1 MSKDRQQRREQ
12 QASVT
17 SGQPARDVT
26 QVGPAPTVS
35 DEVHPCERP
44 GCENLGHQSVKQG
57 VWLCE
62 VHRGISEPATRTPA
76 EIIEHAERPGGS
88 PPQDAEGGHF
98 LRHSQFAGT
107 PRRITLDVEVD
118 GTEDMERLSQT
129 ILRQIHAMLLMQP
142 SAPPKPPANIPKAV
156 HHLRRAANALP
167 GDALRAEIEDVLK
180 ALLAT
185 PFMTQYAL
193 GQPVQQ
199 PVLSVIAAAL
209 DLDVHAGAAAKDVRA
224 AIEALS

>member
-26 QVGPAPTVS
+26 QAGPAPTVS
-35 DEVHPCERP
+35 SEARPCERP

-62 VHRGISEPATRTPA
+62 VHRGISEPATAPTRTPA
-76 EIIEHAERPGGS
+76 EIIEHAERLGEGVM
-88 PPQDAEGGHF
+88 QDADGERPY
-98 LRHSQFAGT
+98 LRHFQFAGP
-107 PRRITLDVEVD
+107 PRKLTIDVEVN
-118 GTEDMERLSQT
+118 GTEDMEQLSQT
-129 ILRQIHAMLLMQP
+129 ILRQIHAMLLMPP
-142 SAPPKPPANIPKAV
+142 SAPAKPPANIPKAV

-167 GDALRAEIEDVLK
+167 GDALRPNIEKTIEMVTEYHGVTDPDDLHYLRTIAS
-180 ALLAT
+180 ALEMDAHGGA
-185 PFMTQYAL
+185 Q
-193 GQPVQQ
+193 
-199 PVLSVIAAAL
+199 AAN
-209 DLDVHAGAAAKDVRA
+209 DVRA